1 MSLVTEIPPAPA
13 VSESGPSTCITP
25 TRVRLYAATLLFLE
39 FLLVATW
46 WYGHAVIANPTIPA
60 MGWDFVVYW
69 SASALAQTQDAAAA
83 YDWELLRA
91 AEAPLLDHT
100 FGPFAYPPTFLL
112 LLYPIA
118 AVPFDL
124 ALLLASVGGVA
135 LYLATVKAA
144 VNEQIVHWHI
154 PALAFP
160 GIWAALLA
168 GQNSLITAA
177 ACGGALLLMRRSAI
191 AAGACIAVLCIKPQL
206 GVLFPLLLLCE
217 RRWSVIACA
226 AAFSALF
233 LSLTVLCFGT
243 ETFTA
248 FVHSLAMFREAVAE
262 HAGST
267 LRGAPTVFGILR
279 TAGAEVPISYAGH
292 TLCALLAVSICVWI
306 WSTSARIALSASA
319 LVACTLLVQPY
330 MIYYDLA
337 WLAIPIALL
346 SVDMARH
353 GSTSAERL
361 LLLLTWLVP
370 AHALLVVL
378 TLPSPQI
385 APLVLLAL
393 LGMIARRHLRTR
405 RAGG

>member
-1 MSLVTEIPPAPA
+1 MFFATEPPPTPA
-13 VSESGPSTCITP
+13 VTTSGRHICITP
-25 TRVRLYAATLLFLE
+25 TRIRLYAAVLLFLE
-39 FLLVATW
+39 LILVATW
-46 WYGHAVIANPTIPA
+46 WYGHAVITNPTIPA

-69 SASALAQTQDAAAA
+69 SASLLAQTQGAAAA

-91 AEAPLLDHT
+91 AEAPLLNHT

-124 ALLLASVGGVA
+124 ALLLISVAGVA
-135 LYLATVKAA
+135 LYLATIKAMA
-144 VNEQIVHWHI
+144 NQQIVHWHI

-168 GQNSLITAA
+168 GQNSLFTAA
-177 ACGGALLLMRRSAI
+177 ACGGALLLMRRNAI

-217 RRWSVIACA
+217 RRWTAIASA

-233 LSLTVLCFGT
+233 LALTVLCFGT

-248 FVHSLAMFREAVAE
+248 FLRSLAMFHGAVAE
-262 HAGST
+262 HAGSIMH
-267 LRGAPTVFGILR
+267 GAPTVFGILR

-292 TLCALLAVSICVWI
+292 ALCALLAVSICVWI
-306 WSTSARIALSASA
+306 WLTRARMTLSASA
-319 LVACTLLVQPY
+319 LVAGTLLLQPY

-346 SVDMARH
+346 SVDMVRH
-353 GSTSAERL
+353 GSTLAERL

-370 AHALLVVL
+370 AHALLVAL

-385 APLVLLAL
+385 APLVLFAL

-405 RAGG
+405 